1 MTAHFIAEVS
11 SNHHSDLDRCI
22 AFIDAAAD
30 IGCQSVK
37 FQLFK
42 IDQLFSAEVRR
53 ARPELQARSAWELP
67 VSFLPALATHAHSR
81 HLQFSCTPFYLE
93 AVAELEPYVDFYK
106 IASYELMWTDLLVQ
120 CARTGKPIVLSTGMA
135 TMTEIAHAVSVLNS
149 AGCKDLTLLHCISG
163 YPTPVEECNLA
174 AINTLREA
182 FACPVGWSDH
192 SVDAKVITRAVNQWG
207 ATVIEFHLDLDGNG
221 DEYKTGHCWLPEQ
234 IGSAIRQLASA
245 NTTNNWTLA
254 DGTGDKVPSPAELS
268 DREWRADPSD
278 GLRPLK
284 ATRLRY
290 LENTLSA
297 A

>member
-1 MTAHFIAEVS
+1 MTTHFIAEVS

-22 AFIDAAAD
+22 AFIDSAAD

-42 IDQLFSAEVRR
+42 IDQLFSAEVRA

-67 VSFLPALATHAHSR
+67 VAFLPALARHTHAR
-81 HLQFSCTPFYLE
+81 GLQFSCTPFYLD

-106 IASYELMWTDLLVQ
+106 IASYELMWDDLLVR

-135 TMTEIAHAVSVLNS
+135 SMSEIAHAVGVLKS

-163 YPTPVEECNLA
+163 YPTPVDECNLA
-174 AINTLREA
+174 AIATLRDE

-192 SVDAKVITRAVNQWG
+192 SVDAQVITRAVQHWG
-207 ATVIEFHLDLDGNG
+207 AKVIEFHLDLDGSG
-221 DEYKTGHCWLPEQ
+221 DEYKTGHCWLPGQ
-234 IGSAIRQLASA
+234 IASA
-245 NTTNNWTLA
+245 MRQAAAEVASDWTLA
-254 DGTGDKVPSPAELS
+254 DGSGEKKPSPAELP
-268 DREWRADPSD
+268 DREWRADPTD

-290 LENTLSA
+290 LSA
-297 A
+297 TAAAA